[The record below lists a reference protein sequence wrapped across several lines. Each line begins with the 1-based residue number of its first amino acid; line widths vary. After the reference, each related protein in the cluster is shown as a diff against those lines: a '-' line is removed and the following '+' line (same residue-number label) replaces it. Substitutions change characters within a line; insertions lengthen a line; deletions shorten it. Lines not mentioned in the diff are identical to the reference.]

1 MMRMRLILILCPLL
15 AAAQPAIL
23 VEGARLITGDGD
35 APVENSAFLIE
46 NNKFSRVGKKGQITA
61 PAGAM
66 RVDLTGKTVMPS
78 LVDAHTHVG
87 GDVLRTGRMGADT
100 YTKENLIDHLRR
112 EVASAPTPAPT
123 SAGTITRR

>member
-78 LVDAHTHVG
+78 LVDAI
-87 GDVLRTGRMGADT
+87 L
-100 YTKENLIDHLRR
+100 
-112 EVASAPTPAPT
+112 T
-123 SAGTITRR
+123 SAGMSSAPVGWEPTPTQRRT